1 MTPEPPMSRSS
12 TPWAV
17 VPVKSFA
24 LAKSRLDHLAGPTR
38 AELARSFFEHVL
50 TAIIGSGRIDR
61 ILVAT
66 NGDDVA
72 QLARERGCSVIRD
85 SRDTVAAPR
94 GRLGDIVDR
103 ALGHIAGDH
112 PVLILMADLPAVTSA
127 EIAELAGAA
136 VEHDV
141 VIAPDRREMGTNA
154 LGLSSP
160 RAMATCFGH
169 EDSFLRHLQRARD
182 HGLRAHIQRD
192 PGLALDID
200 VPGDHRALIS
210 RAV

>member
-1 MTPEPPMSRSS
+1 MSQPARPPVSGA
-12 TPWAV
+12 PWAV

-24 LAKSRLDHLAGPTR
+24 RAKSRLDHLAGPDR
-38 AELARSFFEHVL
+38 ARLARSFFEHVL
-50 TAIIGSGRIDR
+50 AAITDSGEIDR

-72 QLARERGCSVIRD
+72 DLARDRGCSVIRD
-85 SRDTVAAPR
+85 P
-94 GRLGDIVDR
+94 GEGIRLGDIVDR
-103 ALGHIAGDH
+103 ALGQVTGDH
-112 PVLILMADLPAVTSA
+112 PVLVLMADLPAVTPA
-127 EIAELAGAA
+127 AITQLALA
-136 VEHDV
+136 VAEHDV

-154 LGLSSP
+154 LGLRSP

-169 EDSFLRHLQRARD
+169 DDSFLRHLQRASD
-182 HGLRAHIQRD
+182 HGLRTHIQRD

-200 VPGDHRALIS
+200 VPGDHRILIS